1 MCDYSFGSH
10 SGLHSLCFLS
20 LPVTESSQF
29 SLLSQRL
36 HVMKLFDLF
45 NVKVKEIRAQD
56 YRSRIIGLKMS
67 FSFISVLEFVIVE
80 RQLLTRQ
87 RIK

>member
-1 MCDYSFGSH
+1 
-10 SGLHSLCFLS
+10 
-20 LPVTESSQF
+20 
-29 SLLSQRL
+29 
-36 HVMKLFDLF
+36 MKPFDLV
-45 NVKVKEIRAQD
+45 NVKVKEIRAQA

-67 FSFISVLEFVIVE
+67 FSFISVLEFVIVG